1 VVGQFLAVGLRTAVL
16 GCVAG
21 LVLAAA
27 FARPLSG
34 MLFGVSPT
42 DTVTIAGVLA
52 IVLVVSAA
60 ASLIPAV
67 RAARVEPMQALREE

>member
-1 VVGQFLAVGLRTAVL
+1 
-16 GCVAG
+16 
-21 LVLAAA
+21 
-27 FARPLSG
+27 

-42 DTVTIAGVLA
+42 DTTTIAGVLA